1 LRCLFQDVTVIK
13 NELANSE
20 NASGGTHIMF
30 RKQLN
35 AKAVAALVAVVGL
48 ALAPLGASTATAQP
62 YPPGAVTNAELTL
75 EKNTVRPG
83 EANTA
88 YVRVTSDAG
97 TPKGRVTF
105 KVTGY
110 QRVVVPLVDGEASYE
125 MPRDMEAGKR
135 YKVTARYNGT
145 PVYRPSGD
153 AEWVT
158 VSDGQVAGE
167 QGEAGRD
174 GGETQEGTLPNVG
187 ADSTTQLYALAGLG
201 LLGAGAAAL
210 LLHRRRRL
218 EG

>member
-1 LRCLFQDVTVIK
+1 MLRNQFT
-13 NELANSE
+13 
-20 NASGGTHIMF
+20 
-30 RKQLN
+30 
-35 AKAVAALVAVVGL
+35 AKVAAMLVAVLGL
-48 ALAPLGASTATAQP
+48 ALAQGSVPAAVASP

-97 TPKGRVTF
+97 TPRGRVTF

-110 QRVVVPLVDGEASYE
+110 QPVVVPLVDGEASYE
-125 MPRDMEAGKR
+125 MPRDLEAGKR

-145 PVYRPSGD
+145 PVYRPSND
-153 AEWVT
+153 TEWVT
-158 VSDGQVAGE
+158 VSDGEVAGE

-174 GGETQEGTLPNVG
+174 GGGGVAPDQQEGTLPSVG
-187 ADSTTQLYALAGLG
+187 SDSTTQLYALAGLG

-210 LLHRRRRL
+210 LLHRRRRI
-218 EG
+218 ES

>member
-1 LRCLFQDVTVIK
+1 
-13 NELANSE
+13 
-20 NASGGTHIMF
+20 MF
-30 RKQLN
+30 RKHLT
-35 AKAVAALVAVVGL
+35 AKVAATLIAVLGL
-48 ALAPLGASTATAQP
+48 ALAGVVAPAAVASP
-62 YPPGAVTNAELTL
+62 YPAGAVTNAELTL
-75 EKNTVRPG
+75 EKNRVSPG

-125 MPRDMEAGKR
+125 MPRDLEAGKR

-158 VSDGQVAGE
+158 VTDGAVAGE
-167 QGEAGRD
+167 QGQAGRD
-174 GGETQEGTLPNVG
+174 GVETQEGTLPSVG
-187 ADSTTQLYALAGLG
+187 ADSSTQVYALAGLG

-210 LLHRRRRL
+210 LLHRRRRV